1 MEKIFPSNYVFCC
14 FYLQWIPMFVYA
26 YVHTQ
31 LYSVKLIGTVKPS
44 QIHKLSLHVLP

>member
-1 MEKIFPSNYVFCC
+1 
-14 FYLQWIPMFVYA
+14 MFVYA

-44 QIHKLSLHVLP
+44 QIHKLSLHVLPWYEITVEKIGSISFHF